1 MPWPFLTFL
10 DAQEAW
16 KPESLSKVEK
26 EKIVP
31 RVSGQPQKIV
41 GLPILL

>member
-1 MPWPFLTFL
+1 MQWPFLTFL
-10 DAQEAW
+10 DAQEAE
-16 KPESLSKVEK
+16 KPESLSKVE

-41 GLPILL
+41 GLPVLL